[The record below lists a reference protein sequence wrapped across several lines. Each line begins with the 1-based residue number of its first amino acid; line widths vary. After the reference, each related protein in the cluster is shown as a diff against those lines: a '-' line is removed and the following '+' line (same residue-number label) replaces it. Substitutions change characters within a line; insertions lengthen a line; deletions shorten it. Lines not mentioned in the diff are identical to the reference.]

1 MNIFILL
8 MSLISFKTY
17 ANSTVTLKPFLTDY
31 CTAYPEGTRDQPELW
46 KHCCIEHDLY
56 FWAGGSREDRKETDL
71 RLKACVEAT
80 GEVEI
85 ARLIYAAV
93 TIGGASPIRFKTKE
107 WGHAFEGRE
116 RYLPLSAEETTMVM
130 NQLDQQETELTPEMK
145 NSFYEQ
151 LNSRLDLK

>member
-8 MSLISFKTY
+8 VSLISFKTY
-17 ANSTVTLKPFLTDY
+17 ANSTQPLKPFLTDY
-31 CTAYPEGTRDQPELW
+31 CTAYPEGTRDQPDLW

-56 FWAGGSREDRKETDL
+56 FWAGGSRDDRKETDL
-71 RLKACVEAT
+71 RLKTCVEAT

-116 RYLPLSAEETTMVM
+116 RYLSLSVDETTMVM
-130 NQLDQQETELTPEMK
+130 NQLDQQETELTSEMK
-145 NSFYEQ
+145 NNFYEQ